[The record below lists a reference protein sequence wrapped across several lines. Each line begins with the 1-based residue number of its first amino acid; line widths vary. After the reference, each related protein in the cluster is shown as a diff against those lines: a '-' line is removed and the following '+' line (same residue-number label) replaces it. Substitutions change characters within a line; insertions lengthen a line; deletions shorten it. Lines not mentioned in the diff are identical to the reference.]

1 LGYYSACFK
10 TKNRIANN
18 TNTWTNQGAAGWL
31 SITTNGQTN
40 TLHGYTGDSVW
51 AELRSETSTSYPPT
65 ASAAAHVRGRRCD
78 ERLSVAFLRQVIE
91 YAAVVSVIDKLLQP
105 QPTGHWQ
112 NPCSPSLSM
121 AAVHPNNSS
130 CVIIVRDDHRTYDHA
145 LLDAST

>member
-1 LGYYSACFK
+1 VQGRAPGRSGRPSPAISLGYYSACFK

-91 YAAVVSVIDKLLQP
+91 YAAVVSVIDKRLQP
-105 QPTGHWQ
+105 SPPATGKIPVLHLFLWQ
-112 NPCSPSLSM
+112 LCIPIM
-121 AAVHPNNSS
+121 H
-130 CVIIVRDDHRTYDHA
+130 HA
-145 LLDAST
+145 LSL